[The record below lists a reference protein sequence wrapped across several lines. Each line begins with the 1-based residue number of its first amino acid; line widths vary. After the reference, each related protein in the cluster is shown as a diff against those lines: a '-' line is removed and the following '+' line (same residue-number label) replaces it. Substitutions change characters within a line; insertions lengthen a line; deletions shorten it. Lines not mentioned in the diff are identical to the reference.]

1 MSSREE
7 KNKDKQEHLETIER
21 NETIKRRFIL
31 FLKIMVVILLVILL
45 NVIYTKYISTL
56 GIIVKEEAIYSSD
69 IPEDFSGLKIVQF
82 SDLHYGST
90 IFLDEVKSLVK
101 IINSRKPDIIV
112 FTGDLIDED
121 YKLSLKKQEQL
132 TSVLGKLD
140 ASIGKYAVSGE
151 EDDDDFLSILNQCKF
166 NVLDNSSD
174 VIYSSNNST
183 MTIVGLS
190 SMDSNQN
197 IEAAFTNT
205 NASNYTITLV
215 HEPDSADDILSS
227 HRSDLIL
234 AGHSHNG
241 QVRIPKV
248 EPFIRKEGAMKY
260 PDEYYKLDNS
270 KLYVSSGIGCSDFNF
285 RLGARPSINFFRL
298 RRK

>member
-7 KNKDKQEHLETIER
+7 KNKDKQEHLESIER
-21 NETIKRRFIL
+21 NETIKKGFIL
-31 FLKIMVVILLVILL
+31 FLKITIIVLLIILL
-45 NVIYTKYISTL
+45 NVLYTKYISTL

-69 IPEDFSGLKIVQF
+69 ISEDFSGLKVVQF

-90 IFLDEVKSLVK
+90 IFLDEVKNLVK
-101 IINSRKPDIIV
+101 IINLRKPDIIV
-112 FTGDLIDED
+112 FTGDLIDEN

-132 TSVLGKLD
+132 TSVLGKLN
-140 ASIGKYAVSGE
+140 ASMGKYAVSGE
-151 EDDDDFLSILNQCKF
+151 EDDDDFLSILNQCNF

-174 VIYSSNNST
+174 VIYSSDNST

-190 SMDSNQN
+190 SKEINQN
-197 IEAAFTNT
+197 VEAAFTNT
-205 NASNYTITLV
+205 NPKDFTITLV
-215 HEPDSADDILSS
+215 HEPDSADDILES

-241 QVRIPKV
+241 QVRIPKI
-248 EPFIRKEGAMKY
+248 EPFIRKEGAKKY
-260 PDEYYKLDNS
+260 PDEFYKLDNS

>member
-7 KNKDKQEHLETIER
+7 KNKDKQEHLEIIER

-31 FLKIMVVILLVILL
+31 FLKIMVVILLVILF
-45 NVIYTKYISTL
+45 NVLYTKYISTL

-69 IPEDFSGLKIVQF
+69 IPEDFSGLKVVQF

-112 FTGDLIDED
+112 FTGDLIDEN

-132 TSVLGKLD
+132 TSVLGELD

-205 NASNYTITLV
+205 NASDYTITLV

-248 EPFIRKEGAMKY
+248 EPFMRKEGAMKY
-260 PDEYYKLDNS
+260 PDEYYKLDNA